1 MSVIPPE
8 GSGYP
13 TEPESPGLF
22 GYIFAPRRAKNV
34 RSASQV
40 SESTRKR
47 EIFGYLRSNPGA
59 TRDQARKATADLRR
73 RGYIP
78 ETVASGRATPEQ
90 QYQAEVYQRR
100 QVAAQQSAETRL
112 RLRTTAVAVVT
123 YTADENGYLFTTEVL
138 IRGADLSRADRR
150 EAARHRNIVH
160 AYMRHGNNP
169 ENVMKLMAYQGKGV
183 VDRSTGAFIPF
194 EFDPSRID
202 VWYLT
207 DDAGQAFSPEDYY
220 REMSAA

>member
-1 MSVIPPE
+1 MSVLPPE
-8 GSGYP
+8 NPGQS
-13 TEPESPGLF
+13 EPPDVL
-22 GYIFAPRRAKNV
+22 GYIFAPRRARNV
-34 RSASQV
+34 RAASQV

-47 EIFGYLRSNPGA
+47 EIFGYLRANPGA

-78 ETVASGRATPEQ
+78 ETVANDRATPEQ
-90 QYQAEVYQRR
+90 QYQAGAYQRR
-100 QVAAQQSAETRL
+100 QASAQQSAETRL

-123 YTADENGYLFTTEVL
+123 YTADENGYLFTTEIL
-138 IRGADLSRADRR
+138 IRAADLSRADRR

-160 AYMRHGNNP
+160 AYMRHGDNP

-183 VDRSTGAFIPF
+183 TDRSTGAFIPF
-194 EFDPSRID
+194 EFDPNRID

-207 DDAGQAFSPEDYY
+207 TYEGGEFNPEDYY
-220 REMSAA
+220 REMSAE